1 MPVDG
6 RNQKGDPRNAKSAE
20 ADQPPLDHP
29 ERRATASEEPP
40 DARRQSGNP
49 ATPEA
54 AALPIDIPPPTS
66 WPDRPQL
73 GTPAAGTP
81 TPPITIDAIS
91 APLDDELEAAL
102 VPAETPDPA
111 RAKAIAK
118 PASDSSSRSPSARRA
133 RALAA
138 VLAVGVLALGLAMLV
153 VGREAIISAASS
165 LLVIVGFQEPLGAGL
180 EIDAVTSFR
189 EETTE
194 GDVLVVEG
202 TITNESDDE
211 RAVPL
216 VRVALFDGNDTELQ
230 HVIISPNENVLAPA
244 ARIAFSARLAQPAP
258 TARRI
263 KVTFAKQREAD

>member
-1 MPVDG
+1 M
-6 RNQKGDPRNAKSAE
+6 
-20 ADQPPLDHP
+20 
-29 ERRATASEEPP
+29 
-40 DARRQSGNP
+40 
-49 ATPEA
+49 
-54 AALPIDIPPPTS
+54 
-66 WPDRPQL
+66 
-73 GTPAAGTP
+73 
-81 TPPITIDAIS
+81 
-91 APLDDELEAAL
+91 
-102 VPAETPDPA
+102 
-111 RAKAIAK
+111 
-118 PASDSSSRSPSARRA
+118 
-133 RALAA
+133 
-138 VLAVGVLALGLAMLV
+138 LAVGVLALGLAMLV